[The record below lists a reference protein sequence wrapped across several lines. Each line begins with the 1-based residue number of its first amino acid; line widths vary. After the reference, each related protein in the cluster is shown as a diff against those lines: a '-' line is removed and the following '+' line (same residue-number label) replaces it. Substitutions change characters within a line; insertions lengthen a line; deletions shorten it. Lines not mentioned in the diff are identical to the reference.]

1 MLNDEH
7 VKEVFLFHSIIFL
20 LNSLND
26 MIIVTSDFNF
36 QLSWNIKFDRIEIKQ
51 LKLLLS
57 PSIAL
62 EIDSFGF
69 MKKIKLA
76 NNCINF
82 FKSLI
87 PPTPLYL
94 WQQNIL
100 RVEHLV
106 PNLHIRYDESNILI
120 YKNIFNTEIQSN
132 SIKLSWKI
140 IILHVNNLRNLASN
154 YRNVEK
160 RAYFR
165 YEYEKEICLRDK
177 ERVHLMSRKQVK
189 RLWPS

>member
-7 VKEVFLFHSIIFL
+7 VKEVFLFHSIIFFVKQFKWYD
-20 LNSLND
+20 NSNER
-26 MIIVTSDFNF
+26 F
-36 QLSWNIKFDRIEIKQ
+36 QLSIVLKYKIWSNQNWNYCFQ
-51 LKLLLS
+51 G
-57 PSIAL
+57 IAL